1 MTTALRWIETT
12 GGPHLLIA
20 EELLAYW
27 RGIDG
32 WRNHRDPTDRSDY
45 SRACR
50 ITTWLGPIA
59 CHDGTALV
67 LSGDVG
73 PIAWT
78 PNPSESGGYL
88 LQWLGV
94 DDESLIEAILQ
105 SDETANLLNMPDA
118 EELNFTTGSS
128 GKLRLID
135 ASEAGNNLRDATE
148 VLALRPGNYRIR
160 AAYVN
165 KPNVMIVVR
174 QISSI

>member
-1 MTTALRWIETT
+1 M
-12 GGPHLLIA
+12 
-20 EELLAYW
+20 
-27 RGIDG
+27 
-32 WRNHRDPTDRSDY
+32 
-45 SRACR
+45 
-50 ITTWLGPIA
+50 
-59 CHDGTALV
+59 
-67 LSGDVG
+67 
-73 PIAWT
+73 
-78 PNPSESGGYL
+78 